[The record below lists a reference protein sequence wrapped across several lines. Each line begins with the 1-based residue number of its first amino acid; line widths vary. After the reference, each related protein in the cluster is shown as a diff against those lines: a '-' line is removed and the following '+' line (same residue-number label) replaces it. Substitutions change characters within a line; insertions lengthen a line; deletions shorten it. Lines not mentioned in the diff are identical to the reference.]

1 MFDWIPNPIGIVTAP
16 FRWGFDQLKSAGA
29 DAIKEA
35 FQWLCGML
43 LSGVSWLFM
52 VVWNFL
58 AESTTPNLYA
68 TWFTG
73 GPYGVMRTLASG
85 ILMLALLLA
94 IGEAVWNRSGQG
106 VLRALVQDFPKAVFL
121 LTTLLFI
128 TTLGLGLADA
138 VSAWLMGMFS
148 GSANDFAT
156 TMSSVAGELQFG
168 AGLAVVMLTAL
179 LMILVLVAVAIG
191 FVFREGFIFFLVAIT
206 VVMVCLDVYR
216 PTKGAGG
223 QSMRLLAGV
232 IVAKPI
238 VALCF
243 ALGGAMLG
251 AAGGDQQSADP
262 GAVAEPGTTITVA
275 TDPATDPAVAELVG
289 ENGDDLSATFGA
301 LLAGMATMMLA
312 AVAPLSVLKLVPAAS
327 GATAVHEAQQEV
339 TAKVTSAASK
349 AAAAL

>member
-1 MFDWIPNPIGIVTAP
+1 MFNWIPSPIGIITTA
-16 FRWGFDQLKSAGA
+16 FSWGLDKLKSAGA
-29 DAIKEA
+29 DLIKEA
-35 FQWLCGML
+35 FQWICGML
-43 LSGVSWLFM
+43 LSGVAWLFM
-52 VVWNFL
+52 VIWRFL
-58 AESTTPNLYA
+58 AEATTPNLYA
-68 TWFTG
+68 SWFTG
-73 GPYGVMRTLASG
+73 GPYAVMRTLASG

-106 VLRALVQDFPKAVFL
+106 VLRALVHDFPKAVFL

-148 GSANDFAT
+148 GSANDFAA
-156 TMSSVAGELQFG
+156 TMSNVTGKLQFG
-168 AGLAVVMLTAL
+168 AGLAVVILTAL
-179 LMILVLVAVAIG
+179 VMLLVLLAVAIG
-191 FVFREGFIFFLVAIT
+191 FMFREGFIFFLVAIT

-232 IVAKPI
+232 IVAKPLI
-238 VALCF
+238 ALCF

-251 AAGGDQQSADP
+251 AAATDSPPDA
-262 GAVAEPGTTITVA
+262 GAVAEPGTAA
-275 TDPATDPAVAELVG
+275 TAAADPTADPAMASAIG
-289 ENGDDLSATFGA
+289 ENADDLPRTFGV

-312 AVAPLSVLKLVPAAS
+312 AVAPLTVLKLVPAAA
-327 GATAVHEAQQEV
+327 GAGSVHEAQQEV
-339 TAKVTSAASK
+339 TAKVTAAASN